1 MRKIDPLLLRRD
13 ARVEAFRPRA
23 IPNPPTA
30 HNLHHPH
37 APHPAMAVNGNN
49 KRERI
54 LAAGLRLFA
63 NQTYQAVTMD
73 KVAETAGVAKGTL
86 YLYFPSKE
94 ALYLG
99 ILSDG
104 LDTVSKRYQA
114 TRDAR
119 QDVATR
125 LRNAIEITI
134 RFYDERR
141 DLLRLIA
148 TEEPRLAEARNRLI
162 QSSRERGYVFY
173 TTLIEEGMRAGVF
186 GHTDSR
192 AATLAILGAIRSV
205 LLYYGANRPAEDVSE
220 ELGDFFLKGLLSRP
234 QPNHRGEHRK

>member
-1 MRKIDPLLLRRD
+1 MRKFDSSQIRRGSSVDTYAPRTINSD
-13 ARVEAFRPRA
+13 A
-23 IPNPPTA
+23 ISNS
-30 HNLHHPH
+30 
-37 APHPAMAVNGNN
+37 NN

-73 KVAETAGVAKGTL
+73 RVAEAAGVAKGTL

-104 LDTVSKRYQA
+104 LETVSKRYQA
-114 TRDAR
+114 TTDPRRD
-119 QDVATR
+119 VGER
-125 LRNAIEITI
+125 LRRAIDVSIQ
-134 RFYDERR
+134 FYDERR

-162 QSSRERGYVFY
+162 QTWRERGFVFF

-186 GHTDSR
+186 GRTDSR
-192 AATLAILGAIRSV
+192 AATLAILGGIRSV
-205 LLYYGANRPAEDVSE
+205 LLYYGATRPAESISE
-220 ELGDFFLKGLLSRP
+220 ELGDFFLKGLVV
-234 QPNHRGEHRK
+234 RGHDQRRTEQRQ

>member
-1 MRKIDPLLLRRD
+1 MRKIESSQLRRGASPEPFS
-13 ARVEAFRPRA
+13 ARA
-23 IPNPPTA
+23 
-30 HNLHHPH
+30 NLSPVN
-37 APHPAMAVNGNN
+37 AVNNGNN

-73 KVAETAGVAKGTL
+73 RVAETAGVAKGTL

-104 LDTVSKRYQA
+104 LETISKRYQA
-114 TRDAR
+114 KMDTR
-119 QDVATR
+119 QDVGTR
-125 LRNAIEITI
+125 LRNAINVTI
-134 RFYDERR
+134 QFYDERR

-162 QSSRERGYVFY
+162 QNWRERGYIFY
-173 TTLIEEGMRAGVF
+173 TTLIEEGVKTGVF
-186 GHTDSR
+186 AATDSR
-192 AATLAILGAIRSV
+192 LATLSILGGIRSV
-205 LLYYGANRPAEDVSE
+205 LLNYGSTRPAENISE
-220 ELGDFFLKGLLSRP
+220 ELGDFFLKGLISRNAGS
-234 QPNHRGEHRK
+234 NHRAEHR

>member
-1 MRKIDPLLLRRD
+1 MRKFDSSLLRRGATPD
-13 ARVEAFRPRA
+13 AYAPRA
-23 IPNPPTA
+23 N
-30 HNLHHPH
+30 NN
-37 APHPAMAVNGNN
+37 APSAAISNGNN

-63 NQTYQAVTMD
+63 NQTYQSVTMD
-73 KVAETAGVAKGTL
+73 RVAETAGVAKGTL

-104 LDTVSKRYQA
+104 LETVSKRYQA
-114 TRDAR
+114 TTDTRE
-119 QDVATR
+119 DVGER
-125 LRNAIEITI
+125 LRRAIDVTI
-134 RFYDERR
+134 QFYDERR

-162 QSSRERGYVFY
+162 QNWRERGYVFY

-186 GHTDSR
+186 ARTDSR
-192 AATLAILGAIRSV
+192 LATLALLGAIRSV
-205 LLYYGANRPAEDVSE
+205 LLNYGAERPAENISE
-220 ELGDFFLKGLLSRP
+220 ELGDFFLKGLMSRP
-234 QPNHRGEHRK
+234 QGNHRAEQRQ

>member
-1 MRKIDPLLLRRD
+1 MRKIDSSLIRRGSGLD
-13 ARVEAFRPRA
+13 TYAPRTINSEPIA
-23 IPNPPTA
+23 
-30 HNLHHPH
+30 
-37 APHPAMAVNGNN
+37 NGNGAN

-73 KVAETAGVAKGTL
+73 RVAEAAGVAKGTL

-104 LDTVSKRYQA
+104 LETVSKRYQA
-114 TRDAR
+114 TNDTRR
-119 QDVATR
+119 DVAER
-125 LRNAIEITI
+125 LRRAIEVSIQ
-134 RFYDERR
+134 FYDERR

-162 QSSRERGYVFY
+162 QTWRERGFVFF
-173 TTLIEEGMRAGVF
+173 TTLIEEGMRTGVF

-192 AATLAILGAIRSV
+192 AATLAILGGIRSV
-205 LLYYGANRPAEDVSE
+205 LLYYGASHPAQSISE
-220 ELGDFFLKGLLSRP
+220 ELGDFFLKGLIARERS
-234 QPNHRGEHRK
+234 NHRAEQRQ

>member
-1 MRKIDPLLLRRD
+1 MRKADSPQIRRGSSLD
-13 ARVEAFRPRA
+13 AYAPRTINSDA
-23 IPNPPTA
+23 NR
-30 HNLHHPH
+30 
-37 APHPAMAVNGNN
+37 NGNN

-73 KVAETAGVAKGTL
+73 RVAEAAGVAKGTL

-104 LDTVSKRYQA
+104 LEAVSKRYQA
-114 TRDAR
+114 TTDTR
-119 QDVATR
+119 QDVADR
-125 LRNAIEITI
+125 LRHAIDITI
-134 RFYDERR
+134 QFYDERR

-162 QSSRERGYVFY
+162 QDWRERGFVFY

-186 GHTDSR
+186 GKTDSR

-205 LLYYGANRPAEDVSE
+205 LLYYGANRPAQSISE
-220 ELGDFFLKGLLSRP
+220 ELGDFFLRGLVA
-234 QPNHRGEHRK
+234 RGHNSARTEQRQ

>member
-1 MRKIDPLLLRRD
+1 MRKVDSSQIRRGSGLD
-13 ARVEAFRPRA
+13 TYVPR
-23 IPNPPTA
+23 IINSEPIS
-30 HNLHHPH
+30 
-37 APHPAMAVNGNN
+37 NGAN

-63 NQTYQAVTMD
+63 NETYQAVTMD
-73 KVAETAGVAKGTL
+73 RVAEAAGVAKGTL

-104 LDTVSKRYQA
+104 LETVSKRSQA
-114 TRDAR
+114 TNDTRRDVG
-119 QDVATR
+119 DR
-125 LRNAIEITI
+125 LRRAIEVTI
-134 RFYDERR
+134 QFYDERR

-162 QSSRERGYVFY
+162 QSWRERGFVFF
-173 TTLIEEGMRAGVF
+173 TSLIEEGMKTGVF

-192 AATLAILGAIRSV
+192 AATLAILGGIRSV
-205 LLYYGANRPAEDVSE
+205 LLYYGAEHPAQSISQD
-220 ELGDFFLKGLLSRP
+220 LGDFFLKGLIARGQTSH
-234 QPNHRGEHRK
+234 PNHRAEHRQ

>member
-1 MRKIDPLLLRRD
+1 MRKAESPQIRRGSS
-13 ARVEAFRPRA
+13 AENYAVRPTTR
-23 IPNPPTA
+23 
-30 HNLHHPH
+30 
-37 APHPAMAVNGNN
+37 PAAATESNGSN

-73 KVAETAGVAKGTL
+73 RVAEAAGVAKGTL

-104 LDTVSKRYQA
+104 LETVSKRYQA
-114 TRDAR
+114 TRDTR
-119 QDVATR
+119 EDVAVR
-125 LRNAIEITI
+125 LRRAIDVSIQ
-134 RFYDERR
+134 FYDERR

-162 QSSRERGYVFY
+162 QNWRERGFVFF
-173 TTLIEEGMRAGVF
+173 TSLIEEGMRSGVF

-192 AATLAILGAIRSV
+192 AATLAIIGGIRSV
-205 LLYYGANRPAEDVSE
+205 LLYYGATRPAQSISE
-220 ELGDFFLKGLLSRP
+220 ELGDFYLKGLVARGP
-234 QPNHRGEHRK
+234 ANHREQRQ

>member
-1 MRKIDPLLLRRD
+1 MRKADSSQIRRGSSSD
-13 ARVEAFRPRA
+13 TYAPRTNNSEATR
-23 IPNPPTA
+23 
-30 HNLHHPH
+30 
-37 APHPAMAVNGNN
+37 NGNN

-73 KVAETAGVAKGTL
+73 RVAEAAGVAKGTL

-104 LDTVSKRYQA
+104 LETVSKRYQA
-114 TRDAR
+114 TNDTRRD
-119 QDVATR
+119 VGER
-125 LRNAIEITI
+125 LRRAIDISI
-134 RFYDERR
+134 QFYDERR

-162 QSSRERGYVFY
+162 QTWRERGFVFF
-173 TTLIEEGMRAGVF
+173 TTLIEEGVRSGAF
-186 GHTDSR
+186 GQTDSR
-192 AATLAILGAIRSV
+192 AATLAILGGIRSV
-205 LLYYGANRPAEDVSE
+205 LLYYGATRPAQSISE
-220 ELGDFFLKGLLSRP
+220 ELGDFFLKGLVARAHHS
-234 QPNHRGEHRK
+234 HRAEQRQ